1 MTFIAFI
8 SDFFLHL
15 DAHLLDL
22 VVQYGTSTYLVL
34 ALVIFSETGLV
45 FAPFLPG
52 DSLLFASGAI
62 GATGA
67 LDIWTLAAVILV
79 SAILGDAV
87 NYAIGST
94 SGKRLMAKERRLIKP
109 SHIEKTQA
117 FFAKHGGKAIV
128 YARFVPIVR
137 TFAPFVAGVAAM
149 PYRKFAVFNVAGAL
163 VWTVSLLGAGY
174 FFGQT
179 EFVKTHFSE
188 FIIGIVVVS
197 LAPAVLS
204 AFQAWVDDDDMSLVH

>member
-1 MTFIAFI
+1 M
-8 SDFFLHL
+8 
-15 DAHLLDL
+15 
-22 VVQYGTSTYLVL
+22 L
-34 ALVIFSETGLV
+34 ARVIFSETGLV